1 MPAIEVKKRRSVLG
15 VTAAFALG
23 SILTTAALALLL
35 SVGKSSY
42 TAPVDWLHV
51 ATHLVS
57 YAVVFGLTVDA
68 IRFVARLLWPR
79 TANFAPSL
87 TDIVNMELS

>member
-1 MPAIEVKKRRSVLG
+1 MPVITVKKLRNALG

-23 SILTTAALALLL
+23 SILTAAALALLPG
-35 SVGKSSY
+35 VGVSSY
-42 TAPVDWLHV
+42 TALVDWLHV
-51 ATHLVS
+51 ATRLVT

-68 IRFVARLLWPR
+68 IRFAARSLWPK
-79 TANFAPSL
+79 TADFAPSL